1 MPQVPPLHVAVPFA
15 GTLQTLPQ
23 GPQFARSVLVSTHL
37 VPHLVG
43 AVALQSET
51 QVCCPLTVEHSGLA
65 VSHAIPHFPQF
76 VVELSCVSQSG
87 LLSQFPKPALQVT
100 GPQVPLVQVALP
112 LVTAQLLPQAPQLL
126 LLFSWVSQPGSV
138 VLQSP

>member
-1 MPQVPPLHVAVPFA
+1 LQSVQPPQL
-15 GTLQTLPQ
+15 
-23 GPQFARSVLVSTHL
+23 ARSVLVSTHAF
-37 VPHLVG
+37 PHFVG
-43 AVALQSET
+43 AEAMQSET

-65 VSHAIPHFPQF
+65 VSQAVPHFPQL
-76 VVELSCVSQSG
+76 VVVLSCVSQSG

-112 LVTAQLLPQAPQLL
+112 LVTAQLLPQAPQLVA
-126 LLFSWVSQPGSV
+126 LFSWVSQPGSV